1 MEDDH
6 SRKFWAARLENETD
20 DNVVDGMKHLLHD
33 KKYDS
38 LLTDNG
44 SQFNRRNSIMKKYC
58 DQYLIGRY
66 I

>member
-38 LLTDNG
+38 LLTDNMVV
-44 SQFNRRNSIMKKYC
+44 S
-58 DQYLIGRY
+58 LTEETLL
-66 I
+66 